1 MKEVYK
7 MPNKFEKNRNN
18 TGSKGLS
25 NGVRIGF
32 LATIELVSVFV
43 VMFFVGFVTNVIGK
57 IMYIGDSS
65 VSGAVSQQRFTE
77 TVDAYT
83 SGNNVTQ
90 NWTNLL
96 MDWHG
101 AFQMHPLIFS
111 ILFLITLGLITF
123 FMTRIFL
130 RNRNTNKNQYGHA
143 KLADRA
149 DIKKQYQRIPKEG
162 EGFTGIGG
170 LPVAAD
176 KEHYYIDTD
185 TTNNLIVGKTRSGKG
200 EAFIFPMIDILSR
213 GSEKPA
219 LIINDPKEELYR
231 SSYITLRK
239 RGYEVHRLNLKDP
252 TSSIGYNPLQRV
264 VDLARLGYYD
274 EVQQELNKITSA
286 IYDDPQARD
295 KFWLNSSIFL
305 MNSLILAILD
315 RAAADNDYSKVNMY
329 TAVTML
335 TRLGGADVEI
345 TNEEGKVVGKKNR
358 LILYFETLASQP
370 STPFKDMA
378 INAFQQSK
386 FAGEETAG
394 NIYSSA
400 MEKLQIYQQSNIA
413 KLTGKSTIKLENIG
427 FSRVFTIKFSNPD
440 YIHNN
445 ATVTL
450 KQANAAQEEIEKHT
464 VEIDQTGV
472 LTVPFKKILPDQ
484 FHISIDFKASNLALV
499 ADDHVELSATKIYER
514 EPGVGILAKP
524 VVDRFTKDKV
534 IEDIQVKQRPETN
547 IAGEI
552 SYLKFSYS
560 EKPMAIFLETPIDNP
575 SYNQVAS
582 FFIDQAFNTANA
594 LAISAGGKTYNR
606 IHFLIDEFAN
616 LPKVANMDR
625 KITLSL
631 GMNIIWTL
639 IVQNFEQLQ
648 INYSEQEANTIK
660 DNSGNKVYL
669 LSDSLKT
676 VKEFSQYIGNQTVQV
691 SNMQTN
697 TLQMRSSNNQSLISQ
712 AILNETDL
720 LQLQQGENVIVRSSK
735 RTDLKGKKIMAYP
748 IFNSGKFAF
757 PFRYEMPTM
766 SKEFNTSEPMSAI
779 NAIPDIDR
787 VTADLSEMTVTNWDK
802 FFKDIVAPAETDPVT
817 PAPEQQSKEQEDT
830 KSPEVVA
837 NNAPQ
842 GYFLP
847 TEQAEAMTPDDIK
860 RLVKKINSGLW
871 KQSEIKTSVTEAEYK
886 TIIDDLLTQFPKVNS
901 NPENFEIGKHNLL
914 KEFVKQVALQTETPQ
929 EIEPAEAG
937 GKERQHD

>member
-1 MKEVYK
+1 MKEGAK

-43 VMFFVGFVTNVIGK
+43 VLFFVGFVTNVIGK

-77 TVDAYT
+77 TIDAYT
-83 SGNNVTQ
+83 SGNNVTK

-111 ILFLITLGLITF
+111 ILFLITIGLITF

-286 IYDDPQARD
+286 IYDDPQE
-295 KFWLNSSIFL
+295 KNKYFLNSSIFL

-335 TRLGGADVEI
+335 TRLGV
-345 TNEEGKVVGKKNR
+345 
-358 LILYFETLASQP
+358 L
-370 STPFKDMA
+370 
-378 INAFQQSK
+378 
-386 FAGEETAG
+386 
-394 NIYSSA
+394 
-400 MEKLQIYQQSNIA
+400 
-413 KLTGKSTIKLENIG
+413 
-427 FSRVFTIKFSNPD
+427 
-440 YIHNN
+440 
-445 ATVTL
+445 TL
-450 KQANAAQEEIEKHT
+450 K
-464 VEIDQTGV
+464 
-472 LTVPFKKILPDQ
+472 
-484 FHISIDFKASNLALV
+484 S
-499 ADDHVELSATKIYER
+499 
-514 EPGVGILAKP
+514 
-524 VVDRFTKDKV
+524 
-534 IEDIQVKQRPETN
+534 
-547 IAGEI
+547 
-552 SYLKFSYS
+552 
-560 EKPMAIFLETPIDNP
+560 PM
-575 SYNQVAS
+575 
-582 FFIDQAFNTANA
+582 
-594 LAISAGGKTYNR
+594 KR
-606 IHFLIDEFAN
+606 
-616 LPKVANMDR
+616 
-625 KITLSL
+625 
-631 GMNIIWTL
+631 
-639 IVQNFEQLQ
+639 
-648 INYSEQEANTIK
+648 
-660 DNSGNKVYL
+660 
-669 LSDSLKT
+669 
-676 VKEFSQYIGNQTVQV
+676 
-691 SNMQTN
+691 
-697 TLQMRSSNNQSLISQ
+697 
-712 AILNETDL
+712 
-720 LQLQQGENVIVRSSK
+720 VRSLERK
-735 RTDLKGKKIMAYP
+735 
-748 IFNSGKFAF
+748 
-757 PFRYEMPTM
+757 
-766 SKEFNTSEPMSAI
+766 
-779 NAIPDIDR
+779 
-787 VTADLSEMTVTNWDK
+787 TA
-802 FFKDIVAPAETDPVT
+802 
-817 PAPEQQSKEQEDT
+817 
-830 KSPEVVA
+830 
-837 NNAPQ
+837 
-842 GYFLP
+842 
-847 TEQAEAMTPDDIK
+847 
-860 RLVKKINSGLW
+860 
-871 KQSEIKTSVTEAEYK
+871 
-886 TIIDDLLTQFPKVNS
+886 
-901 NPENFEIGKHNLL
+901 
-914 KEFVKQVALQTETPQ
+914 
-929 EIEPAEAG
+929 
-937 GKERQHD
+937 